1 MMVAWKEVEVD
12 HCFLLYNRLCHL
24 HMDCDLDIHSGTTM
38 AAYERKVAVDPYEEE
53 EEEGRH
59 LFDRNLRRIRN
70 VSYPN

>member
-12 HCFLLYNRLCHL
+12 HCFLLYNRLYHL
-24 HMDCDLDIHSGTTM
+24 HTDCDLDIHSGTTM
-38 AAYERKVAVDPYEEE
+38 VAYERKVAVDPSE